1 MEDYIDLVIAKLD
14 EDHIVLRAPWNTVR
28 AGDTV
33 YVRGDGNYE
42 ALEVIAERKTKAL
55 MELPKVTAIMLPL
68 EYDDEQSGGQKEKTL
83 YIRTAE
89 KSRTSRAARAKK
101 GACAPFLLL
110 VQSIIFRRKIANGKS
125 IYRLA
130 FFSGFR
136 RRQETGGNRVCT
148 RAA

>member
-55 MELPKVTAIMLPL
+55 MELPKVTALCCRWSMTTN
-68 EYDDEQSGGQKEKTL
+68 K
-83 YIRTAE
+83 
-89 KSRTSRAARAKK
+89 AAGKK
-101 GACAPFLLL
+101 KKPTERPVDL
-110 VQSIIFRRKIANGKS
+110 N
-125 IYRLA
+125 
-130 FFSGFR
+130 
-136 RRQETGGNRVCT
+136 TGGEKKVKRL
-148 RAA
+148 R

>member
-14 EDHIVLRAPWNTVR
+14 EDHIVLWAPWNTVR

-68 EYDDEQSGGQKEKTL
+68 EYNDEQSGGQKEK
-83 YIRTAE
+83 AD
-89 KSRTSRAARAKK
+89 
-101 GACAPFLLL
+101 
-110 VQSIIFRRKIANGKS
+110 
-125 IYRLA
+125 
-130 FFSGFR
+130 
-136 RRQETGGNRVCT
+136 
-148 RAA
+148 

>member
-68 EYDDEQSGGQKEKTL
+68 EYDDRTFRDSYLAKNLSLEDNMAFDSLISPPLL
-83 YIRTAE
+83 YVQ
-89 KSRTSRAARAKK
+89 AK
-101 GACAPFLLL
+101 
-110 VQSIIFRRKIANGKS
+110 
-125 IYRLA
+125 
-130 FFSGFR
+130 
-136 RRQETGGNRVCT
+136 
-148 RAA
+148 

>member
-33 YVRGDGNYE
+33 YVQGDGNYE

-68 EYDDEQSGGQKEKTL
+68 EYNDEQSGQKEK
-83 YIRTAE
+83 AD
-89 KSRTSRAARAKK
+89 
-101 GACAPFLLL
+101 
-110 VQSIIFRRKIANGKS
+110 
-125 IYRLA
+125 
-130 FFSGFR
+130 
-136 RRQETGGNRVCT
+136 
-148 RAA
+148 

>member
-68 EYDDEQSGGQKEKTL
+68 EYDDEQSGGQKEKADL
-83 YIRTAE
+83 W
-89 KSRTSRAARAKK
+89 TSRLEHR
-101 GACAPFLLL
+101 
-110 VQSIIFRRKIANGKS
+110 RRKKVKRLRYYIIYKDCREVKDKPCGKDKKRGLCS
-125 IYRLA
+125 
-130 FFSGFR
+130 FFAPCSKYYF
-136 RRQETGGNRVCT
+136 
-148 RAA
+148 

>member
-33 YVRGDGNYE
+33 YVRGDGNYR

-68 EYDDEQSGGQKEKTL
+68 EYNDEPTERPVDLNHRRRKESKTPALITL
-83 YIRTAE
+83 YIRTAK

-101 GACAPFLLL
+101 GVCAPFLLL
-110 VQSIIFRRKIANGKS
+110 VQSIIFRRKAPTAKGYI
-125 IYRLA
+125 
-130 FFSGFR
+130 FR
-136 RRQETGGNRVCT
+136 HSSAG
-148 RAA
+148 

>member
-33 YVRGDGNYE
+33 YVRGDGNYK

-55 MELPKVTAIMLPL
+55 MELPKVTA
-68 EYDDEQSGGQKEKTL
+68 K
-83 YIRTAE
+83 

-101 GACAPFLLL
+101 GVCAPFLLL
-110 VQSIIFRRKIANGKS
+110 VQSIIFRRKAPTAKGYI
-125 IYRLA
+125 
-130 FFSGFR
+130 FR
-136 RRQETGGNRVCT
+136 HSSAG
-148 RAA
+148 